1 MIRKDLQALSNPNFF
16 SIFNLSHIIRSA
28 VPGKNLGKYSF
39 RNAEGNWP
47 ISTDIGI
54 MQEYYCHTLLNC
66 RYYIYY
72 SSLCTVVQGFGNCRA
87 TWVKIPETFYE
98 LLIFSCE
105 FSKMKTP
112 LAEIVKYDQ
121 S

>member
-1 MIRKDLQALSNPNFF
+1 MDIHKMKCPTWLITIHLKLPKRPTNIS
-16 SIFNLSHIIRSA
+16 
-28 VPGKNLGKYSF
+28 GKHLGKYSF

-72 SSLCTVVQGFGNCRA
+72 SSLCTAVQDFGNCRA

-105 FSKMKTP
+105 FSKMKIP

-121 S
+121 C